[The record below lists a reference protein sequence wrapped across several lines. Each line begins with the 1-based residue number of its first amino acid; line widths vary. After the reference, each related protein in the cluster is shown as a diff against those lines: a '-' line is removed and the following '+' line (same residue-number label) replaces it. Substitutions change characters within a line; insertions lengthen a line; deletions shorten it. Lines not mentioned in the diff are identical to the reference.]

1 MANMTLLSPELI
13 RFDFSKYSSRRVAIC
28 LDIFLNNNRIELIEI
43 AMVSADM
50 TMYAIFQYSDRL
62 IAVPSQKSPTAW
74 G

>member
-1 MANMTLLSPELI
+1 M
-13 RFDFSKYSSRRVAIC
+13 
-28 LDIFLNNNRIELIEI
+28 IEI